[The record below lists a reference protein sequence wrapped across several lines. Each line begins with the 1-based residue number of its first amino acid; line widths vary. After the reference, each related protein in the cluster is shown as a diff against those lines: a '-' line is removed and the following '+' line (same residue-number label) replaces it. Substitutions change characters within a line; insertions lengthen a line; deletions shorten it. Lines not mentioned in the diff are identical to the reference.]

1 MRNKQMRNKSVNAA
15 LFARETQGWAIN
27 KCDYI
32 PGIAAFF
39 ARETQ
44 DFTSLQG

>member
-1 MRNKQMRNKSVNAA
+1 MSVNAA
-15 LFARETQGWAIN
+15 LFAHETQGWAIN
-27 KCDYI
+27 KCDYM

-44 DFTSLQG
+44 DFALVSQEKINIHL